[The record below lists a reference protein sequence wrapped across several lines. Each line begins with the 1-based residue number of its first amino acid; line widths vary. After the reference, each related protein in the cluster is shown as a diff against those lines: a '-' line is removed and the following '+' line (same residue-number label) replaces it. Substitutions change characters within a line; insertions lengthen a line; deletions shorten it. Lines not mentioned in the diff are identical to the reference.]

1 MKSGPLL
8 TAVLVLAV
16 ACGDVGPLATTTTE
30 PATTTSSPAA
40 ATTTVAAVVTSTTI
54 EVVTSTT
61 ENPVDVVIDGGVA
74 SGPTVF
80 SYEVGDTVDIT
91 VVSDVDDELHV
102 HGYELVFEMAAD
114 VPITLDFVVDVP
126 GVFEVEIHTG
136 HAHVF
141 DLEVSG

>member
-1 MKSGPLL
+1 
-8 TAVLVLAV
+8 
-16 ACGDVGPLATTTTE
+16 
-30 PATTTSSPAA
+30 
-40 ATTTVAAVVTSTTI
+40 VAAGDPPTTIVGVTSTT
-54 EVVTSTT
+54 V
-61 ENPVDVVIDGGVA
+61 NPVFVVIAGGGA
-74 SGPTVF
+74 SGPTF
-80 SYEVGDTVDIT
+80 LPYEVGDTVDIT
-91 VVSDVDDELHV
+91 VLIDIADEGVV